1 MPKKQE
7 GNKSLNRLALRAGL
21 FYVISQL
28 FVRGITFL
36 TTPVFTRLLTNEQY
50 NQVQIFESW
59 LLLFAPIMSLC
70 LWRSVERAKYDVKE
84 RFNEFTSSVQTLS
97 YLSIAAFS
105 LLFLIFREPVGE
117 FCSMTDLM
125 LVIAL
130 LYTFAHTSIYYYQ
143 RREKQMMRYKAS
155 TLFTALTVIPSTLFS
170 VFLVYWGKNSG
181 FQENLVILRIIGY
194 YVPMII
200 GGFTVAV
207 VMLVQGKKF
216 IQLQYWRYALKFSLP
231 LIPEV
236 ISIQIMNQADKLMVT
251 AMAGDYDGSIF
262 SLATKVSYVI
272 WILED
277 SIWNAWLPWM
287 YEKIARGQEGDIRPS
302 WNVLMHGFG
311 VFSWYLVLFAP
322 EIILILGGKNYAA
335 AVYLI
340 APMVTGTLFRF
351 YSNSYTAI
359 QNYYKKTG
367 FVAIST
373 VSVMFLNIFLN
384 YVCIL
389 LFGYQAAAYT
399 TAFCYLVLLIMQALM
414 EKHINGKQLIPLGNT
429 LKISC
434 GYFLICLA
442 TMAVFPFSGLIRYGI
457 AIVTLPFLIHHFL
470 PQLKGILKNLKKS

>member
-1 MPKKQE
+1 MAKKQE
-7 GNKSLNRLALRAGL
+7 GTKSLNRLALKAGL

-59 LLLFAPIMSLC
+59 LLLFAPVMSLC
-70 LWRSVERAKYDVKE
+70 LWRSVERAKYDVRE
-84 RFNEFTSSVQTLS
+84 RFNAFTSSVQTLS
-97 YLSIAAFS
+97 YLSIAFFS
-105 LLFLIFREPVGE
+105 LLFLIFRKPVGE

-155 TLFTALTVIPSTLFS
+155 TLFTALTVVPATLLS
-170 VFLVYWGKNSG
+170 VVLVSWGKG
-181 FQENLVILRIIGY
+181 AGYGEHLVILRILGY
-194 YVPMII
+194 YVPMIL

-207 VMLVQGKKF
+207 LMLIQGKKF

-287 YEKIARGQEGDIRPS
+287 YEKISRGQEGEIRPS
-302 WNVLMHGFG
+302 WQVLMHGFG

-322 EIILILGGKNYAA
+322 EIILILGGKNYAP

-367 FVAIST
+367 FVAVST
-373 VSVMFLNIFLN
+373 VSVMFLNVFLN

-399 TAFCYLVLLIMQALM
+399 TAFCYLVLLVMQALM
-414 EKHINGKQLIPLGNT
+414 EKHISGKQLIPLGNT
-429 LKISC
+429 LKVSC
-434 GYFLICLA
+434 GYFLLCLL
-442 TMAVFPFSGLIRYGI
+442 TMISFGFGSLVRFLI
-457 AIVTLPFLIHHFL
+457 AAVTLPLLGRHFL
-470 PQLKGILKNLKKS
+470 PQLKSILKNFRK

>member
-36 TTPVFTRLLTNEQY
+36 TTPVFTRLLSNEQY

-59 LLLFAPIMSLC
+59 LLLFAPVMSLC
-70 LWRSVERAKYDVKE
+70 LWRSVERAKYDVKD

-105 LLFLIFREPVGE
+105 LLFLVFRKPVGE

-155 TLFTALTVIPSTLFS
+155 TLFTALTVIPATLFS
-170 VFLVYWGKNSG
+170 VFLVYLGKNSG
-181 FQENLVILRIIGY
+181 YEEHLVILRIIGY

-207 VMLVQGKKF
+207 VMLVQGKKL

-287 YEKIARGQEGDIRPS
+287 YEKISRGQEGDIRPS
-302 WNVLMHGFG
+302 WSILMHGFG

-322 EIILILGGKNYAA
+322 EIILILGGRNYAA

-373 VSVMFLNIFLN
+373 VSVMFLNVFLN

-414 EKHINGKQLIPLGNT
+414 EKHINGKQLIPLGST

-434 GYFLICLA
+434 GYFLMCLV
-442 TMAVFPFSGLIRYGI
+442 TMASFQFSSLIRYGI
-457 AIVTLPFLIHHFL
+457 AIVTLPFLIRYFL
-470 PQLKGILKNLKKS
+470 PQLKGIMKNLKKS